1 MRRAIL
7 AGVETI
13 EHGDGGTPEIFKLM
27 VEHNVALCP
36 TLAAGDATSQYAGW
50 KKGQDPEPAGIKRK
64 RASFKAA
71 LDAGVTILSGSDIG
85 VFTHGDNAREIEM
98 MVDYGMQPIAALKSA
113 TSIAGRVL
121 HMENRIGMV
130 KEGMLADLVAVE
142 GDPTTRDLGAAAGAL
157 RDEGRHGLALDLRP
171 LTLGELLDRAFSMYR
186 RHVWLFVGIMAM
198 PSVLAL
204 ASAVVLQTFQWRMRP
219 GSGPPTTPEAAIP
232 VLMGFMAAAMI
243 SALAYMV
250 VYTIALGATTV
261 AVSEIYVGRSATV
274 MSAYARVRRDV
285 GRLLLLF
292 LLVLLRLAGVG
303 VAGTIAMF
311 FFGLMLAFIT
321 PALTIL
327 VTMIGMVFIF
337 VGCAYLMLRY
347 SLAVPAL
354 VLEGLTAGESIKRSV
369 ELVHG
374 ATWRVLLLCV
384 CAVIVAYAGAA
395 LLQGPFFLAAMAA
408 GFETSSGF
416 WLQMAGA
423 VAGTIGQAFTSPI
436 MIVGLVLQYYDSR
449 MRDEAL
455 DIDLMLAALGPATV
469 PQGAPSA

>member
-1 MRRAIL
+1 
-7 AGVETI
+7 
-13 EHGDGGTPEIFKLM
+13 
-27 VEHNVALCP
+27 
-36 TLAAGDATSQYAGW
+36 
-50 KKGQDPEPAGIKRK
+50 
-64 RASFKAA
+64 
-71 LDAGVTILSGSDIG
+71 
-85 VFTHGDNAREIEM
+85 
-98 MVDYGMQPIAALKSA
+98 
-113 TSIAGRVL
+113 
-121 HMENRIGMV
+121 
-130 KEGMLADLVAVE
+130 
-142 GDPTTRDLGAAAGAL
+142 
-157 RDEGRHGLALDLRP
+157 
-171 LTLGELLDRAFSMYR
+171 MYR

-204 ASAVVLQTFQWRMRP
+204 ASAVLLQTFQWRMRP
-219 GSGPPTTPEAAIP
+219 GTVNPATPEAAIP
-232 VLMGFMAAAMI
+232 LVLGFMAAAMI

-274 MSAYARVRRDV
+274 MGAYARVRRDI

-292 LLVLLRLAGVG
+292 LLVMLRLAGVG
-303 VAGTIAMF
+303 VAGFVAMI
-311 FFGLMLAFIT
+311 FFGVMLAFIT
-321 PALTIL
+321 PVLSALMG
-327 VTMIGMVFIF
+327 VIGMVVIF

-347 SLAVPAL
+347 SLSVPVL

-408 GFETSSGF
+408 GFESSSGF

-436 MIVGLVLQYYDSR
+436 MIVGLALQYYDAR
-449 MRDEAL
+449 MRDEAF
-455 DIDLMLAALGPATV
+455 DIDLMLAALDPAIV
-469 PQGAPSA
+469 PQDPARA

>member
-1 MRRAIL
+1 
-7 AGVETI
+7 
-13 EHGDGGTPEIFKLM
+13 
-27 VEHNVALCP
+27 
-36 TLAAGDATSQYAGW
+36 
-50 KKGQDPEPAGIKRK
+50 
-64 RASFKAA
+64 
-71 LDAGVTILSGSDIG
+71 
-85 VFTHGDNAREIEM
+85 
-98 MVDYGMQPIAALKSA
+98 
-113 TSIAGRVL
+113 
-121 HMENRIGMV
+121 
-130 KEGMLADLVAVE
+130 
-142 GDPTTRDLGAAAGAL
+142 
-157 RDEGRHGLALDLRP
+157 
-171 LTLGELLDRAFSMYR
+171 MYR
-186 RHVWLFVGIMAM
+186 RHVWLFVGIMAV

-219 GSGPPTTPEAAIP
+219 ASGPPVTPEAAVP
-232 VLMGFMAAAMI
+232 VLLGFMAAAMI

-292 LLVLLRLAGVG
+292 LLVLLRLAGVSVAGG
-303 VAGTIAMF
+303 VAMI
-311 FFGLMLAFIT
+311 FFGVMLAFIT
-321 PALTIL
+321 PVLTALMS
-327 VTMIGMVFIF
+327 VIGMVFIF

-354 VLEGLTAGESIKRSV
+354 VLEGLSAGASIKRSV

-408 GFETSSGF
+408 GFESSSGF

-469 PQGAPSA
+469 PQGAPGA